1 VFSTTYIPYVVVWL
15 ITAKCNLNC
24 KHCYA
29 KQYLEVEELS
39 LKEKLKLAK
48 EIGELGIE
56 WVAISGGEPLIHKDL
71 IPVIEK
77 LRDYDVGVSISSN
90 ATVVDENVARKLSKL
105 GVYVYVSI
113 DGPEKV
119 HDTIRGKGMFKKT
132 MKSIMIFREF
142 GVEYGTVMAVSR
154 LNKSF
159 VKEYLEL
166 ALNIDAE
173 SVSIIPVMPTKYK
186 MNTKYV
192 LSSKDY
198 VKVIKVAEEFAE
210 ENKFPISLWCTPF
223 APLLTKSN
231 YIEYYSCRI
240 YDIVDIDPS
249 GRLLACDVTGI
260 PITSLK
266 NKPLIEALREYQRH
280 PIIRS
285 ITNPPKLPEQCLKC
299 ELLDYC
305 RGGCYARALFER
317 GGLNAGD
324 PLCPLISGL
333 NMESKMI
340 KAER

>member
-1 VFSTTYIPYVVVWL
+1 VFSITYIPYVVVWL

-90 ATVVDENVARKLSKL
+90 ATVVDENVARKLSRL
-105 GVYVYVSI
+105 DVYVYVSI

-132 MKSIMIFREF
+132 MKSIRIFRKL
-142 GVEYGTVMAVSR
+142 GVEYGTVMAVSK
-154 LNKSF
+154 LNKDF

-166 ALNIDAE
+166 ALSINAE
-173 SVSIIPVMPTKYK
+173 SISIIPVMPTKYK
-186 MNTKYV
+186 TNTKYT

-198 VKVIKVAEEFAE
+198 ANIIRIAEEFAE

-223 APLLTKSN
+223 APLLTRSN
-231 YIEYYSCRI
+231 YIGYYSCRI

-266 NKPLIEALREYQRH
+266 NKSLIEALREYQKH
-280 PIIRS
+280 PIIKS
-285 ITNPPKLPEQCLKC
+285 VTNPPKLPKQCLKC
-299 ELLDYC
+299 ELLNYC

-317 GGLNAGD
+317 GDLNAGD
-324 PLCPLISGL
+324 PLCPLIDSL
-333 NMESKMI
+333 NREPK
-340 KAER
+340 